1 MFVPSVEWFL
11 LEPPQ
16 TCEVVAMI
24 LRGAPSHCDGHGRCG
39 FLSPACYHWLTPFIT
54 SPFCF
59 FRHGLDSTP
68 PEHSIS
74 VPGEWPCVIRQN
86 PIGWSHG
93 LEKKGL
99 ACVSCESVPYV
110 MDVLGNRGRHHL
122 DGRRVA
128 VRHYN
133 AVRATNGIFAR
144 KETTGHRWKTRAA
157 CPTASRVTANEPR

>member
-1 MFVPSVEWFL
+1 
-11 LEPPQ
+11 
-16 TCEVVAMI
+16 MI
-24 LRGAPSHCDGHGRCG
+24 LRGTTLYRDGHGKYG
-39 FLSPACYHWLTPFIT
+39 LLSSPFHYCLTPFT
-54 SPFCF
+54 ASPFA
-59 FRHGLDSTP
+59 RPHTTPHLD
-68 PEHSIS
+68 
-74 VPGEWPCVIRQN
+74 R
-86 PIGWSHG
+86 
-93 LEKKGL
+93 GL

-133 AVRATNGIFAR
+133 AVRATKGIFAR